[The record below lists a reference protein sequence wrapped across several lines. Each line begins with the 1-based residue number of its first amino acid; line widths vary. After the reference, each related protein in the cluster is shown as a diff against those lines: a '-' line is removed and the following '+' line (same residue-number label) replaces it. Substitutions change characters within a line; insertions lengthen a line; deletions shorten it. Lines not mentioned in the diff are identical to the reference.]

1 MKKGIGKKEK
11 TPSHITQ
18 TDLEKKVTEG
28 AKKAVQEYR
37 GVFER
42 LSEYDRK

>member
-1 MKKGIGKKEK
+1 MKIPKNIKTEKK
-11 TPSHITQ
+11 PRQ

-37 GVFER
+37 AVFER